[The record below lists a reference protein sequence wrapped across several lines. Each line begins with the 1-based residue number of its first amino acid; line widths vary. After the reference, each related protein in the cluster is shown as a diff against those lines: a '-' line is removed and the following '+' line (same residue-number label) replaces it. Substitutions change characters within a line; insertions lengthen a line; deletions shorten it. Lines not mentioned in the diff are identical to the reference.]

1 MTGGSGNLKPLVSAS
16 LLSCDHGRLAAEAA
30 SMESAGADMIH
41 LDVMDGVFVPEL
53 TFGPAAALSICRAV
67 RIPVDAHLM
76 VEIPDGQI
84 EGFAK
89 AGCRYV
95 TVHAE
100 PCPHLDRTLSRIR
113 EAGCLCG
120 VALNPATPVEAVRW
134 VLPVVDLVLVMTVN
148 PGYGGQAH
156 IEHVRPTIRILRREL
171 DELGRH
177 GAIVSVDGGV
187 DSGNAALLR
196 RAGAD
201 MLVAGSFIVRSP
213 DRSSAMEA
221 LRAK

>member
-67 RIPVDAHLM
+67 RIPVDGHLM

-113 EAGCLCG
+113 
-120 VALNPATPVEAVRW
+120 
-134 VLPVVDLVLVMTVN
+134 
-148 PGYGGQAH
+148 
-156 IEHVRPTIRILRREL
+156 
-171 DELGRH
+171 
-177 GAIVSVDGGV
+177 
-187 DSGNAALLR
+187 R
-196 RAGAD
+196 RAAF
-201 MLVAGSFIVRSP
+201 AEWRSIRP
-213 DRSSAMEA
+213 RPLRPSDGFSRSSISC
-221 LRAK
+221 L